1 MNQKKLRIAIVAGEK
16 SGDILAA
23 NLIQTLSHR
32 LQASGYQVSF
42 EGVCGPLMREQHC
55 KTLFDMEEL
64 AVMGLV
70 EVLGRLPRLLS
81 IRKQLKQRW
90 LANPPDIMIGV
101 DAPDFNLTLEKKLKQ
116 AGIKTVH
123 YVSPSIWAWRQK
135 RVFKVKAAVDLV
147 LALLPFEKAF
157 YDKFDVP
164 CRFVGHTLADQIP
177 MNSDQQQAKTELGLN
192 LTDEYIAVLPG
203 SRRSEVELL
212 SPVFAQTCQL
222 LQLKYPELKFITA
235 CVNDKRK
242 SEFKAVMDTLA
253 PQVNMTYIDNQSR
266 QVMAASKAIII
277 ASGTATLEA
286 ALIKRPMVAC
296 YKFKPV
302 SYWIFKRMVKIA
314 YFSLPNLVA
323 GRAVIPELLQDEL
336 TPTNLFNQLEQVM
349 QQPAEVTQTAFTEIH
364 QKLKQNAGEQAAQ
377 AIDELLHAN

>member
-1 MNQKKLRIAIVAGEK
+1 MTQKQLKIAIVAGEK

-23 NLIQTLSHR
+23 NLIQTLTAR
-32 LQASGYQVSF
+32 LNQAGISVAF
-42 EGVCGPLMREQHC
+42 EGVAGPLMQAQGC
-55 KTLFDMEEL
+55 QTLFDMEEL

-81 IRKQLKQRW
+81 IRKQLKNHWIQ
-90 LANPPDIMIGV
+90 NPPDLMIGV
-101 DAPDFNLTLEKKLKQ
+101 DAPDFNLTLEKHLKQ

-135 RVFKVKAAVDLV
+135 RVFKVKAAADLV

-177 MNSDQQQAKTELGLN
+177 LQNDELAAKQALGLN
-192 LTDEYIAVLPG
+192 PEQEYIAVLPG

-212 SPVFAQTCQL
+212 SPVFAQTCAL
-222 LQLKYPELKFITA
+222 LNQKYPHFKFITA

-242 SEFKAVMDTLA
+242 AELQAAMAEFA
-253 PQVNMTYIDNQSR
+253 PDVELIYVDNQSR
-266 QVMAASKAIII
+266 DVMAASKAIMI

-296 YKFKPV
+296 YKFKAL
-302 SYWIFKRMVKIA
+302 SYFIFKRMVKVKF
-314 YFSLPNLVA
+314 FSLPNLVA
-323 GRAVIPELLQDEL
+323 DQAVIPELLQDQL
-336 TPTNLFNQLEQVM
+336 TPQSLLAAIESVLKHSEQM
-349 QQPAEVTQTAFTEIH
+349 QQSFTEIH
-364 QKLKQNAGEQAAQ
+364 QTLKQNAGEQAAQ
-377 AIDELLHAN
+377 AIEELLNAN

>member
-1 MNQKKLRIAIVAGEK
+1 MSEKQLKIAIVAGEK

-23 NLIQTLSHR
+23 NLIQTLSQR
-32 LQASGYQVSF
+32 LNQAGIQVSF
-42 EGVCGPLMREQHC
+42 EGVAGPLMQAEGCQ
-55 KTLFDMEEL
+55 TLFDMEEL

-81 IRKQLKQRW
+81 IRKQLKQHW
-90 LANPPDIMIGV
+90 LKNPPDLMIGV
-101 DAPDFNLTLEKKLKQ
+101 DAPDFNLTLEKQLKQ

-135 RVFKVKAAVDLV
+135 RVFKVKAAADLV

-177 MNSDQQQAKTELGLN
+177 FESLTSEAKAELGLKA
-192 LTDEYIAVLPG
+192 EQKYISVLPG

-212 SPVFAQTCQL
+212 SQVFAQTCAL
-222 LQLKYPELKFITA
+222 LKQKYPEYQFITA

-242 SEFKAVMDTLA
+242 LELQAAMTEFA
-253 PQVNMTYIDNQSR
+253 PDVEMIYFDNQSR
-266 QVMAASKAIII
+266 QVMAASEAIMI

-296 YKFKPV
+296 YKFKAL
-302 SYWIFKRMVKIA
+302 SYFIFKRMVKIK

-323 GRAVIPELLQDEL
+323 DKAVIPELLQDEL
-336 TPTNLFNQLEQVM
+336 TPESLLSALETVIAERESM
-349 QQPAEVTQTAFTEIH
+349 QQDFIHIH
-364 QKLKQNAGEQAAQ
+364 QTLRQNAGEQAAQ
-377 AIDELLHAN
+377 AIEELLNAN